1 MLYCS
6 KKKMELIGTS
16 SDAVPHQNHSSR
28 GSSNAGNK
36 NLTEKEVY
44 VNHAELAWHQ
54 MRTEWVGDQSK
65 KLRRSPKGSTLSI
78 TRTYEE
84 VLASREPFKR
94 PILLSEM
101 VSFLVE
107 IWLEDGRLHSS
118 LCLQHL
124 GFFGQIVA
132 AAAKHSSD

>member
-1 MLYCS
+1 
-6 KKKMELIGTS
+6 MELIGTS

-65 KLRRSPKGSTLSI
+65 KLRRSPKGSTLSV

-101 VSFLVE
+101 ITDST
-107 IWLEDGRLHSS
+107 GRLHSS

>member
-65 KLRRSPKGSTLSI
+65 KLRRSPKGSTLSV

-94 PILLSEM
+94 PILLS
-101 VSFLVE
+101 VSCLVYIPMLSFQIWE
-107 IWLEDGRLHSS
+107 IL
-118 LCLQHL
+118 
-124 GFFGQIVA
+124 V
-132 AAAKHSSD
+132 

>member
-65 KLRRSPKGSTLSI
+65 KLRRSPKGSTLSV

-94 PILLSEM
+94 PILLS
-101 VSFLVE
+101 VGFIAVYVCNTLDFLVKL
-107 IWLEDGRLHSS
+107 WL
-118 LCLQHL
+118 LQLNIHRTSYVFL
-124 GFFGQIVA
+124 N
-132 AAAKHSSD
+132 